1 MAPSNP
7 SYFKRRRRGLE
18 EVEVTL
24 SWLPTTISAC
34 LEDLMIQVSFARAEW
49 DLFVRPL

>member
-1 MAPSNP
+1 MTMAPSNS
-7 SYFKRRRRGLE
+7 SYFKRPRKGLE

-34 LEDLMIQVSFARAEW
+34 LGDLMIQVSFAREE
-49 DLFVRPL
+49 